1 MQSNFL
7 QIYSSPCHLP
17 AFHLLP
23 LGLVSARP
31 CAVGLLEYMS
41 GSADSWIRP
50 YCLDCCVS
58 STEELQVIGLRFG
71 LDSLT
76 HSLTHS
82 GIGSAETPVSHC
94 RHTLSP
100 RILAPR
106 HFLFSQC
113 GSAEIDYS
121 TQSLSAGWEMD
132 HKILPRQDNTIQSFT
147 DSPINLPL
155 TVLL

>member
-1 MQSNFL
+1 MGVCWGNAIKLSSNILFP
-7 QIYSSPCHLP
+7 ISPPCFSP
-17 AFHLLP
+17 STSGA
-23 LGLVSARP
+23 GQCARP

-50 YCLDCCVS
+50 DCLDRCVS

-76 HSLTHS
+76 HW
-82 GIGSAETPVSHC
+82 GIGSAETLVSHC
-94 RHTLSP
+94 RHTLLP

-121 TQSLSAGWEMD
+121 TQSLSAG
-132 HKILPRQDNTIQSFT
+132 
-147 DSPINLPL
+147 
-155 TVLL
+155 